1 VTDSPTATRTCSIR
15 TITSSDA
22 SCNVAQHISL
32 EMMCARANAVTLHP
46 MVRLPVQTTSA
57 HVSELDNPCS
67 LGKSIVTTPWPSCC
81 RRELAAPVTSATPA
95 ALRQHK
101 RRRCAMAGPLPLRR
115 AKTAIGVPDSDLD

>member
-32 EMMCARANAVTLHP
+32 EMMCAHANAVTLHP

-67 LGKSIVTTPWPSCC
+67 LGKSIVTTPLRDGRSP
-81 RRELAAPVTSATPA
+81 TPPA
-95 ALRQHK
+95 CENGD
-101 RRRCAMAGPLPLRR
+101 RCP
-115 AKTAIGVPDSDLD
+115 